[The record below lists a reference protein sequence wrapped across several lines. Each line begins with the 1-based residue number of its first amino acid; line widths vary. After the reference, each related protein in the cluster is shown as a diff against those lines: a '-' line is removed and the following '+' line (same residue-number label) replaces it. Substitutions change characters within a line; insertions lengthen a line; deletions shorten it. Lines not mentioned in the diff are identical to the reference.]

1 MLADAILAPVF
12 VQVALTFA
20 LMFWMGGLRYG
31 SVARRET
38 RMADVALGQPNWP
51 PRITQIANA
60 YDNQFQLPVLF
71 YVVVII
77 ALVLR
82 KADLLFVIL
91 SWVFVVLRILHA
103 AIHTTSNNML
113 HRSQIFAAGALVL
126 LALWII
132 VAFRVLIGT

>member
-38 RMADVALGQPNWP
+38 RLSDVALGQPNWP
-51 PRITQIANA
+51 PHITQVGNC
-60 YDNQFQLPVLF
+60 YENQFQLPVLF

-91 SWVFVVLRILHA
+91 SWVFVVLRIVHA
-103 AIHTTSNNML
+103 AIHCTSNNML
-113 HRSQIFAAGALVL
+113 YRFQVFAAGALVL

-132 VAFRVLIGT
+132 VAFRVLIGI